1 VDSWFFRL
9 PAWAIQDGNYEDF
22 RTGQTAEFAVEFYM
36 PDWTV
41 ASQQLPPVVELAP
54 GQRVEACRYSIV
66 AEVVPILDHAWVID
80 CGVILAFCRGRLP
93 EGLTT
98 GSLISGEAGL
108 NVDTW
113 ASFGN
118 VDLPTMP
125 GLVNRWQVRR
135 ILRDTAPW
143 IKVAPRLLERDP
155 TRQGWEVIEATNAWK
170 DEPSPHS
177 ADYVFECELLSR
189 RPPSPDG

>member
-1 VDSWFFRL
+1 MVRNRQSVRESGFC
-9 PAWAIQDGNYEDF
+9 
-22 RTGQTAEFAVEFYM
+22 
-36 PDWTV
+36 
-41 ASQQLPPVVELAP
+41 AP
-54 GQRVEACRYSIV
+54 Q
-66 AEVVPILDHAWVID
+66 
-80 CGVILAFCRGRLP
+80 
-93 EGLTT
+93 
-98 GSLISGEAGL
+98 GL

-125 GLVNRWQVRR
+125 GLVNRWHVRR